1 MVRLADA
8 SIDVRPADALA
19 VYLKAIA
26 PLYQL
31 TGDDVYRRM
40 ATLLVSARSCH
51 QALGTP
57 DEFERYLDVIRTD
70 LKRKRNLMRILDEN
84 GL

>member
-1 MVRLADA
+1 
-8 SIDVRPADALA
+8 
-19 VYLKAIA
+19 
-26 PLYQL
+26 
-31 TGDDVYRRM
+31 M

-57 DEFERYLDVIRTD
+57 DEFERYVDVIRTD